1 MSTAR
6 TEPIAPVTSR
16 RDELRRLM
24 RLAGPVMIAYLGTI
38 SMGTIDTVM
47 AGRLGPA
54 ALGSVALGHTWGI
67 AVAIVAYGAARV
79 LDPIVA
85 QAYGAGD
92 AKAAGLGLSRGLA
105 MMAILGVPVLALYA
119 TARVGL
125 TLLGQPA
132 ELVPDAGAYC
142 LMLVPGMPAI
152 LAFVVVRNF
161 LQAIGLVRPATYAI
175 LLANV
180 ANALLNGIF
189 MYGWLGFPSLG
200 VVGCA
205 LSTAIGQWL
214 MLGSIVLFAR
224 GTLRAYWPGWK
235 GAFAW
240 GPLSPMLRLG
250 LTLGL
255 QFGVE
260 VWAFHAAGFM
270 MGRLGAVAF
279 AAHAVAINLAT
290 ISFMLPSG
298 VGVAAATRVG
308 NLVGA
313 GLPWGRSAAMAIGL
327 GAAIVALP
335 AIVFVAAARPLA
347 AVYTRDAAVIAVA
360 AVIIPLAGAFQ
371 LFDGTQ
377 AVAFG
382 VLRGAGDVKVPA
394 IVNVLGYW
402 LFGLPIGWLL
412 AFPAG
417 LGARGVWA
425 GLVLGLAAVAVLLLV
440 RTARL
445 SRRPVARLLE

>member
-1 MSTAR
+1 MSLAR
-6 TEPIAPVTSR
+6 TEPIVPVAGR
-16 RDELRRLM
+16 ADELRRLLA
-24 RLAGPVMIAYLGTI
+24 LAGPVMIAYIGTI
-38 SMGTIDTVM
+38 SMGTVDTVM
-47 AGRLGPA
+47 AGRLGSR

-79 LDPIVA
+79 LDPVVA

-92 AKAAGLGLSRGLA
+92 VRAAGLGLSRGLA
-105 MMAILGVPVLALYA
+105 LMTILGVPVTALYA
-119 TARVGL
+119 LAGPGL
-125 TLLGQPA
+125 ALLHQPA
-132 ELVPDAGAYC
+132 ELIPDAHTYC
-142 LMLVPGMPAI
+142 LVLIPGMPAI

-161 LQAIGLVRPATYAI
+161 LQAVGLVRPAAYAI

-180 ANALLNGIF
+180 TNVLLNGIF
-189 MYGWLGFPSLG
+189 MYGWLGFPSIG
-200 VVGCA
+200 VAGSA
-205 LSTAIGQWL
+205 LSTAISQWL
-214 MLGSIVLFAR
+214 MLGAVVLFSR
-224 GTLRAYWPGWK
+224 RTLSAYWPGWG

-240 GPLSPMLRLG
+240 GPLSPMMRLG
-250 LTLGL
+250 LTLGI

-270 MGRLGAVAF
+270 MGRLGAATY

-313 GLPWGRSAAMAIGL
+313 GLVWGRSAALAIAL
-327 GAAIVALP
+327 GAGIVALP
-335 AIVFVAAARPLA
+335 ALAFVFLPGPLA
-347 AVYTRDAAVIAVA
+347 AIYTRDPQVVAVA
-360 AVIIPLAGAFQ
+360 VAIIPLAGAFQ

-382 VLRGAGDVKVPA
+382 VLRGAGDLRIPA

-402 LFGLPIGWLL
+402 VFGLPIGWAL

-417 LGARGVWA
+417 AGARGVWA
-425 GLVLGLAAVAVLLLV
+425 GLVLGLGAVAILLLV
-440 RTARL
+440 RVARL

>member
-1 MSTAR
+1 
-6 TEPIAPVTSR
+6 
-16 RDELRRLM
+16 
-24 RLAGPVMIAYLGTI
+24 
-38 SMGTIDTVM
+38 
-47 AGRLGPA
+47 
-54 ALGSVALGHTWGI
+54 
-67 AVAIVAYGAARV
+67 
-79 LDPIVA
+79 
-85 QAYGAGD
+85 
-92 AKAAGLGLSRGLA
+92 
-105 MMAILGVPVLALYA
+105 MMAILSVPVLALYA

-402 LFGLPIGWLL
+402 LFGQPIGWLL

>member
-1 MSTAR
+1 MSPAR
-6 TEPIAPVTSR
+6 TEPIAPVGGR
-16 RDELRRLM
+16 GDELRRLF

-38 SMGTIDTVM
+38 SMGTIDTIM

-92 AKAAGLGLSRGLA
+92 RRAAGLGLSRGLA
-105 MMAILGVPVLALYA
+105 MMTILGAPVIVLYA
-119 TARVGL
+119 AAGPGL
-125 TLLGQPA
+125 ALLGQPI
-132 ELVPDAGAYC
+132 ELIPDARTYC
-142 LMLVPGMPAI
+142 LVLVPGMPAI

-161 LQAIGLVRPATYAI
+161 LQAVGLVRPATYAI

-180 ANALLNGIF
+180 MNVLFNGVF

-200 VVGCA
+200 VAGCA
-205 LSTAIGQWL
+205 LSTAIGQWI
-214 MLGSIVLFAR
+214 MLGAIVVFSR
-224 GTLRAYWPGWK
+224 RTLRAYWPGFS

-240 GPLSPMLRLG
+240 APLSPMLRLG
-250 LTLGL
+250 LTLGF
-255 QFGVE
+255 QFGLE

-270 MGRLGAVAF
+270 MGRLGGAAF
-279 AAHAVAINLAT
+279 AAHTVAINLAT

-313 GLPWGRSAAMAIGL
+313 GLPWGRSAAIAIGL
-327 GAAIVALP
+327 GAAIVAVP
-335 AIVFVAAARPLA
+335 AIAFLLLPKALAGIYTSDVTVVGVAAA
-347 AVYTRDAAVIAVA
+347 
-360 AVIIPLAGAFQ
+360 IIPLAGAFQ

-382 VLRGAGDVKVPA
+382 VLRGAGDLKVPA

-402 LFGLPIGWLL
+402 LFGLPIGWVL

-417 LGARGVWA
+417 GGARGVWA
-425 GLVLGLAAVAVLLLV
+425 GLVLGLAAVALLLV
-440 RTARL
+440 LRVGRL
-445 SRRPVARLLE
+445 SRRPVTRLLE

>member
-1 MSTAR
+1 MRDAR
-6 TEPIAPVTSR
+6 TEPIAPVTGR
-16 RDELRRLM
+16 GDELRRLM

-38 SMGTIDTVM
+38 SMGTIDTMM

-92 AKAAGLGLSRGLA
+92 VRAAGLGLSRGLA
-105 MMAILGVPVLALYA
+105 MMTLLGVPVIALYA
-119 TARVGL
+119 TARWGL
-125 TLLGQPA
+125 TLLGQPE
-132 ELVPDAGAYC
+132 ELVPAAGRYC
-142 LMLVPGMPAI
+142 LMLIPGMPAI

-161 LQAIGLVRPATYAI
+161 LQAIGIVRTAAYAI

-180 ANALLNGIF
+180 ANVLGNGVF
-189 MYGWLGFPSLG
+189 MYGWLGFPPLG
-200 VVGCA
+200 AVGSA
-205 LSTAIGQWL
+205 VSTSIAQWL
-214 MLGSIVLFAR
+214 MLGTLWLFSRRTIAP
-224 GTLRAYWPGWK
+224 YWPGWK

-240 GPLSPMLRLG
+240 EPLRPMLRLG
-250 LTLGL
+250 LILGL

-270 MGRLGAVAF
+270 MGRLGAVTF

-290 ISFMLPSG
+290 VSFMLPSG

-313 GLPWGRSAAMAIGL
+313 GFPWGRSAAIAIGL
-327 GAAIVALP
+327 GAGIVMLP
-335 AIVFVAAARPLA
+335 ALAFVVAARPLA
-347 AVYTRDAAVIAVA
+347 SIYTKDPAVVAVA
-360 AVIIPLAGAFQ
+360 AAIIPLAGAFQ

-382 VLRGAGDVKVPA
+382 VLRGAGDVKIPA
-394 IVNVLGYW
+394 IVNVVGYW
-402 LFGLPIGWLL
+402 LFGLPIGWVL
-412 AFPAG
+412 AFSVG
-417 LGARGVWA
+417 TGARGVWD
-425 GLVLGLAAVAVLLLV
+425 GLVLGLAAVAVLLV
-440 RTARL
+440 IRVGRL